1 MSLLL
6 LRHASAGN
14 RDEWTDHDHERPLD
28 ARGLEQ
34 AAHLPEVLA
43 RFPIER
49 ILSSPAKR
57 CLQTVEPLAAARGL
71 EIEPREELSELHRQG
86 REGFA
91 LVRSLAGQDVVV
103 CGHGGLELVVPG
115 APRWRKGMTFVLDES
130 LHVESIF

>member
-6 LRHASAGN
+6 VRHASAGN

-34 AAHLPEVLA
+34 AAQLPEVLS

-57 CLQTVEPLAAARGL
+57 CVQTVEPIAAARGL
-71 EIEPREELSELHRQG
+71 TVEPREELSEERRQADDG
-86 REGFA
+86 AA
-91 LVRSLAGQDVVV
+91 LVRSLAGQNVLV
-103 CGHGGLELVVPG
+103 CGHGGLESVIPG
-115 APRWRKGMTFVLDES
+115 APKWRKGTTFVVDDN

>member
-6 LRHASAGN
+6 VRHASAGN
-14 RDEWTDHDHERPLD
+14 RDDWTDHDHERPLD

-34 AAHLPEVLA
+34 AAQLPEVLS

-57 CLQTVEPLAAARGL
+57 CVQTV
-71 EIEPREELSELHRQG
+71 EPREELSEERRQADDG
-86 REGFA
+86 AA
-91 LVRSLAGQDVVV
+91 LVRSLAGQNVLV
-103 CGHGGLELVVPG
+103 CGHGGLESVIPG
-115 APRWRKGMTFVLDES
+115 APKWRKGTTFVVDDN